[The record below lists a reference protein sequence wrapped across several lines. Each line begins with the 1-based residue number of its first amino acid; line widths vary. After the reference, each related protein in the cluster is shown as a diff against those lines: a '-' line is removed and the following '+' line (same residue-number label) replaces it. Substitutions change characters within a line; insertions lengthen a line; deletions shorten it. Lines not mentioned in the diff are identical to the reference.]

1 MKARHKIRL
10 LRLANNMKTMHYL
23 SSFIEEMGEI
33 SNRVNAHAQEM
44 DSALKSRDISALSAA
59 IVANKKTA
67 SRMEVL
73 LQRFERIVAK
83 MNEDAQ

>member
-1 MKARHKIRL
+1 
-10 LRLANNMKTMHYL
+10 MKTMHYL

-33 SNRVNAHAQEM
+33 SNMVNAHAQEM
-44 DSALKSRDISALSAA
+44 DAALKARDISALSSA

-67 SRMEVL
+67 SRMEVI

-83 MNEDAQ
+83 MNEDNQ